1 MSGFVLAPAIEAT
14 SAPLCLLDLCEAR
27 LQLDGRYPWIVLIPR
42 RADLTELEQL
52 SVTERAIL
60 MEEQVRA
67 GTAVR
72 AIADAWST
80 SWPTT
85 FSSISKLNFAC
96 LGNVTSQ
103 LHIHVVGRRPDD
115 PSWPSPVWGRG
126 EPAPLSAQAVALARR
141 TALPW
146 LQSGRP
152 DRDA

>member
-14 SAPLCLLDLCEAR
+14 SAPLCQLELCEAR
-27 LQLDGRYPWIVLIPR
+27 LQLDATYPWIVLIPR
-42 RADLTELEQL
+42 RPDLTELEDL
-52 SVTERAIL
+52 SVAQRAVL

-72 AIADAWST
+72 AIGDAWS
-80 SWPTT
+80 
-85 FSSISKLNFAC
+85 FSVSKLNVAC

-115 PSWPSPVWGRG
+115 PSWPSPVWGRH
-126 EPAPLSAQAVALARR
+126 APVPPSAQAVALARR

-146 LQSGRP
+146 LQSPRP